1 MCRKRLIVFKADL
14 MNSDWAGAIP
24 LTVFGVAAIIGGLLS
39 FTLPE
44 TANKKL
50 PDSIEEADNLS
61 GYVLNTLD

>member
-1 MCRKRLIVFKADL
+1 
-14 MNSDWAGAIP
+14 MNSDWASAIP
-24 LTVFGVAAIIGGLLS
+24 QTVFGVASIIGGLLS

-61 GYVLNTLD
+61 RYVRNMF